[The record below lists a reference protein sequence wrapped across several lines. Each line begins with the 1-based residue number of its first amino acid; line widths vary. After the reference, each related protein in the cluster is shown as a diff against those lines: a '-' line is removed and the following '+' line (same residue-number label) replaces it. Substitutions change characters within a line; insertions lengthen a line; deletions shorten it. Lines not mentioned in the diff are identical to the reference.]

1 MKAQSFP
8 SRCFLFNLSL
18 IFLHA
23 FASICN
29 RLRFTVRTSTH
40 LKSSNAHSFPSRLV
54 VALRIVST
62 AHNHHTTRPL
72 LRHRRCWILEK
83 CWTLL
88 VRQRLPVALGKID
101 DCLSLGNTLR
111 AGVLKKKKKA
121 MGLSD
126 STCFLTGFRLIAS
139 VWVQH
144 GEIWPVERATSTRSW
159 AT

>member
-8 SRCFLFNLSL
+8 SRYFLFNLSL

-101 DCLSLGNTLR
+101 DFSHWGNTQSR
-111 AGVLKKKKKA
+111 SAKKKKRWA
-121 MGLSD
+121 YL
-126 STCFLTGFRLIAS
+126 TQHVFLTGFRLIAS

-144 GEIWPVERATSTRSW
+144 GEIWPVERATSTRF
-159 AT
+159 

>member
-8 SRCFLFNLSL
+8 FYSFLSNLQFFYAL
-18 IFLHA
+18 
-23 FASICN
+23 ASICN

-40 LKSSNAHSFPSRLV
+40 LKSSNAHSFPSRQA
-54 VALRIVST
+54 VALRIAST

-101 DCLSLGNTLR
+101 YCLSLGNTQCRSAKKNRWAYLTQHVFDWVSIDSFCMGAAWR
-111 AGVLKKKKKA
+111 DLAGRKSNFNKILGYV
-121 MGLSD
+121 
-126 STCFLTGFRLIAS
+126 T
-139 VWVQH
+139 
-144 GEIWPVERATSTRSW
+144 EIR
-159 AT
+159 